1 MIADHAPYTAFL
13 PYHSFDPDGA
23 VFVQVDGSIGVAWE
37 VGAVPCDAASGHDL
51 GSLAARL
58 DGVLKLLPEGC
69 AAQAIFVASRN
80 VADRLGVWAGATT
93 AVEGSILSELTGSRV
108 RATKGM
114 SLSFQ
119 GAPFVAKSL
128 RRYFTIRLH
137 PKWASIGIPSLLGS
151 EAIETRLR
159 EGYARA
165 KKELLDLALAVE
177 NGLVQAGIAS
187 RRLSEDALVGLALRM
202 LHPGLEPATKALQAR
217 PDRLIRDR
225 LALSHLSFDFAL
237 GTVKSVGSSTK
248 VLSAIDLSMLTW
260 AGMLTLGLPSVLDYL
275 PECVL
280 IFNIEVPPQEEVKRL
295 LARKKRLAFC
305 QLSSG
310 DVKVDMAA
318 MKSEVDQ
325 ALGEM
330 FMGSRVLSAR
340 MHLILSDPSAE
351 AIEARA
357 RSVVGVLAQ
366 AGLTMVEERGL
377 ALSLLLQSLPLSYSP
392 DNDRWLRRGRKMM
405 GVNLAHLLPY
415 YGSFQGTPSPD
426 LLFLN
431 RRGEPV
437 TFSFF
442 DSNVAAHGIVCGVS
456 GSGKSVFANNLI
468 MSVLRRGSRV
478 FVLDRG
484 NSYRKLCRLLGG
496 DYVEF
501 HPDRPR
507 SVSPCGKAGPQGQEI
522 SREKLIFLRDL
533 VAEMATRGREDLK
546 PQDQSLVEA
555 AVQAAFRKK
564 PGQEVF
570 VRDIRESLENLAAKE
585 RRAHDLALCLSSF
598 AGDGPYGAFFD
609 GPEGIDFDRP
619 LVVFELGETALEK
632 SVVSSLLMSI
642 IHRIG
647 ECCAGRPGEKYVLID
662 EAWTLLRSQAT
673 SRFIENVF
681 RTYRKY
687 RTAALMITQQVAD
700 FEGPTGAAIRANA
713 PNRIYL
719 RQTPETILAMEK
731 LLDLS
736 AEEKRLLGS
745 LATIKGRMSEFLVST
760 PEVKGVARL
769 VQDPLSYW
777 LTTSD
782 PADNAYLDELIR
794 KRAAQGGNDTLA
806 DALKAA
812 AQSHPNGRS
821 R

>member
-1 MIADHAPYTAFL
+1 MISDHPSSTALL

-23 VFVQVDGSIGVAWE
+23 VFVQTDGSIGVAWE
-37 VGAVPCDAASGHDL
+37 VGAIPCDAGSEHEMGAFAS
-51 GSLAARL
+51 RL

-69 AAQAIFVASRN
+69 AAQAILVASRD
-80 VADRLGVWAGATT
+80 VGERLGAWAGATT
-93 AVEGSILSELTGSRV
+93 AVEGSILRDLTTSRV
-108 RATKGM
+108 LATKAM

-128 RRYFTIRLH
+128 RRYLTIRLF
-137 PKWASIGIPSLLGS
+137 PKWASIGISGLLGS
-151 EAIETRLR
+151 GGLEARLR
-159 EGYARA
+159 EGYAKS
-165 KKELLDLALAVE
+165 KKELLDLALALE
-177 NGLVQAGIAS
+177 NGLLQAGIGS
-187 RRLSEDALVGLALRM
+187 RRLSEDVLVGLALRM
-202 LHPGLEPATKALQAR
+202 LHPGLGPGGKPLEAR
-217 PDRLIRDR
+217 PDRLIRER
-225 LALSHLSFDFAL
+225 LALSHLTFNFAS
-237 GTVKSVGSSTK
+237 GTVASGASFTK
-248 VLSAIDLSMLTW
+248 VLSAIDLPMVTW

-280 IFNIEVPPQEEVKRL
+280 VFNIEVPPQEEVKRL
-295 LARKKRLAFC
+295 LGRKKRLAFC

-318 MKSEVDQ
+318 MKSEVDH

-340 MHLILSDPSAE
+340 MHLVLSDSSIN

-357 RSVVGVLAQ
+357 RSVVGILAQ
-366 AGLTMVEERGL
+366 AGLTMVEEKGL
-377 ALSLLLQSLPLSYSP
+377 ALSLVLQALPLAYSP
-392 DNDRWLRRGRKMM
+392 ENDRWLRRGRKMM
-405 GVNLAHLLPY
+405 GANLAHLLPF
-415 YGSFQGTPSPD
+415 YGSFQGTRSPD
-426 LLFLN
+426 LLFVN
-431 RRGEPV
+431 RRGEPIS
-437 TFSFF
+437 FSFF
-442 DSNVAAHGIVCGVS
+442 DSNVAGHGIVCGVS

-570 VRDIRESLENLAAKE
+570 VKDIREALEALAVKE

-609 GPEGIDFDRP
+609 GPGQIDFDRQ
-619 LVVFELGETALEK
+619 LIVFELGETALEK

-647 ECCAGRPGEKYVLID
+647 ECCAGQQGEKYVLID

-745 LATIKGRMSEFLVST
+745 LTTIKGRMSEFLVST

-769 VQDPLSYW
+769 IQDPLAYW
-777 LTTSD
+777 VTTSD
-782 PADNAYLDELIR
+782 PADNAYLEELVR
-794 KRAAQGGNDTLA
+794 KRTAEGKKDALA
-806 DALKAA
+806 DALREA
-812 AQSHPNGRS
+812 AQTHPNGRP

>member
-1 MIADHAPYTAFL
+1 
-13 PYHSFDPDGA
+13 
-23 VFVQVDGSIGVAWE
+23 
-37 VGAVPCDAASGHDL
+37 
-51 GSLAARL
+51 
-58 DGVLKLLPEGC
+58 
-69 AAQAIFVASRN
+69 
-80 VADRLGVWAGATT
+80 
-93 AVEGSILSELTGSRV
+93 
-108 RATKGM
+108 
-114 SLSFQ
+114 
-119 GAPFVAKSL
+119 
-128 RRYFTIRLH
+128 
-137 PKWASIGIPSLLGS
+137 
-151 EAIETRLR
+151 
-159 EGYARA
+159 
-165 KKELLDLALAVE
+165 
-177 NGLVQAGIAS
+177 
-187 RRLSEDALVGLALRM
+187 
-202 LHPGLEPATKALQAR
+202 
-217 PDRLIRDR
+217 
-225 LALSHLSFDFAL
+225 
-237 GTVKSVGSSTK
+237 
-248 VLSAIDLSMLTW
+248 
-260 AGMLTLGLPSVLDYL
+260 MLTLGLPAVLDYL

-280 IFNIEVPPQEEVKRL
+280 VFNIEIPSQEEAKRQL
-295 LARKKRLAFC
+295 GRKKRLAFC

-330 FMGSRVLSAR
+330 FAGSRVLSAR
-340 MHLILSDPSAE
+340 IHLILSDPTPE
-351 AIEARA
+351 GVEARS
-357 RSVVGVLAQ
+357 RSV
-366 AGLTMVEERGL
+366 AGALSQTGLEFVEEKGL
-377 ALSLLLQSLPLSYSP
+377 ALTLLLQSLPFAYSP
-392 DNDRWLRRGRKMM
+392 ENDRRLRRGRKMIA
-405 GVNLAHLLPY
+405 GNLAHLLPFC
-415 YGSFQGTPSPD
+415 GSFQGTPTPD

-468 MSVLRRGSRV
+468 LSVLRRGARV

-484 NSYRKLCRLLGG
+484 NSYRKLCGLLGG

-507 SVSPCGKAGPQGQEI
+507 STNPCGKAGPQGREI

-546 PQDQSLVEA
+546 PQEQSLVEA
-555 AVQAAFRKK
+555 AVLTAFKRK
-564 PGQEVF
+564 PGQDVLIA
-570 VRDIRESLENLAAKE
+570 DIRDSLEALSAKE
-585 RRAHDLALCLSSF
+585 RKAHDLALALSSF
-598 AGDGPYGAFFD
+598 AGEGPYGAYFD
-609 GPEGIDFDRP
+609 GPDRIDFDRP

-647 ECCAGRPGEKYVLID
+647 EHCSGRPGEKYVLVD
-662 EAWTLLRSQAT
+662 EAWTLLRSPAA

-736 AEEKRLLGS
+736 AEEKRLLAS
-745 LATIKGRMSEFLVST
+745 LVTIKGRMSEFLVST
-760 PEVKGVARL
+760 PEAKGVARL

-782 PADNAYLDELIR
+782 PADNSFLEELVR
-794 KRAAQGGNDTLA
+794 KRSGGASTNPMLEAIREAART
-806 DALKAA
+806 
-812 AQSHPNGRS
+812 HPQGRS

>member
-1 MIADHAPYTAFL
+1 MISDHPAYTALL
-13 PYHSFDPDGA
+13 PYHTFDPDGA
-23 VFVQVDGSIGVAWE
+23 VFVQTDGSIGVAWE
-37 VGAVPCDAASGHDL
+37 VGAIPCDAGSEHEL
-51 GSLAARL
+51 GAFAARL

-69 AAQAIFVASRN
+69 AAQVTLVASRD
-80 VADRLGVWAGATT
+80 VGERLGAWAEATS
-93 AVEGSILSELTGSRV
+93 AGEGSILRDLTTSRV

-114 SLSFQ
+114 SLSFL

-128 RRYFTIRLH
+128 RRYLTIRLF
-137 PKWASIGIPSLLGS
+137 PKWASIGISGLFGS
-151 EAIETRLR
+151 GGLESRLQ
-159 EGYARA
+159 EGYA
-165 KKELLDLALAVE
+165 KSKGELLDLALAIE
-177 NGLVQAGIAS
+177 SGLLQAGIGS
-187 RRLSEDALVGLALRM
+187 RRLSEDALVGLAQRM
-202 LHPGLEPATKALQAR
+202 LHPGLGPGGRPLEAR
-217 PDRLIRDR
+217 PDRLIRER
-225 LALSHLSFDFAL
+225 LALSHLSFDFAS
-237 GTVKSVGSSTK
+237 GTVTSGASFTK
-248 VLSAIDLSMLTW
+248 VLSAIDLPMATW
-260 AGMLTLGLPSVLDYL
+260 AGMLSLGLPSVLDYL

-280 IFNIEVPPQEEVKRL
+280 VFNIEVPPQEEVKRL
-295 LARKKRLAFC
+295 LGRKKRLAFC
-305 QLSSG
+305 QMSSG

-318 MKSEVDQ
+318 MKSEVDL

-340 MHLILSDPSAE
+340 MHLILSDPSMN
-351 AIEARA
+351 AIEARS
-357 RSVVGVLAQ
+357 RNVVGVLAQ
-366 AGLTMVEERGL
+366 AGLAMVEEKGL
-377 ALSLLLQSLPLSYSP
+377 ALSLVLQSLPLAYSP
-392 DNDRWLRRGRKMM
+392 ENDRWLRRGRKMM
-405 GVNLAHLLPY
+405 GVNLAHLLPF
-415 YGSFQGTPSPD
+415 YGSFQGTRSPD
-426 LLFLN
+426 LLLLN
-431 RRGEPV
+431 RRGEPIS
-437 TFSFF
+437 FSFF
-442 DSNVAAHGIVCGVS
+442 DSNVAGHGIVCGVS

-507 SVSPCGKAGPQGQEI
+507 SASPCGKAGPQGHEI

-570 VRDIRESLENLAAKE
+570 IRDIRESLEITAARE

-609 GPEGIDFDRP
+609 GPGQIDFDRQ

-647 ECCAGRPGEKYVLID
+647 ECCAGQQGEKYVLID

-713 PNRIYL
+713 PNRVYL

-745 LATIKGRMSEFLVST
+745 LTTIKGRMSEFLIST
-760 PEVKGVARL
+760 AEVKGVARL
-769 VQDPLSYW
+769 IQDPLSYW
-777 LTTSD
+777 VTTSD
-782 PADNAYLDELIR
+782 PADNAYLEELVR
-794 KRAAQGGNDTLA
+794 KRAAEGKEDALA
-806 DALKAA
+806 DALREA
-812 AQSHPNGRS
+812 AQTHPNGRL